1 MRKQKTEA
9 VVKRGGAHL
18 ETAGA
23 VLLHAAHA
31 LRCTHTNNTL
41 IGRFEHG
48 IHTPAG
54 LVAVCA
60 VVERLPADAV
70 PTLVAMN
77 KAESKVE

>member
-31 LRCTHTNNTL
+31 LRCTHTSNAL
-41 IGRFEHG
+41 IGRLE
-48 IHTPAG
+48 HTPAG